1 MDIMTPAFP
10 LPRSLPVRLD
20 IKRFAFAVAAS
31 WAAWYA
37 ICSFLVA
44 VAPVQTQA
52 VFSFAMHY
60 DLTGARN
67 LTWPSF
73 FGGLVLT
80 TAWVGVFAATVGGFL
95 NAWSGSR
102 TSDPSGGRTAEASK

>member
-1 MDIMTPAFP
+1 M
-10 LPRSLPVRLD
+10 RLD

-31 WAAWYA
+31 WAAWYTL
-37 ICSFLVA
+37 CSFLVA

-80 TAWVGVFAATVGGFL
+80 TAWVGVFAATVGGFF
-95 NAWSGSR
+95 NARSSSR
-102 TSDPSGGRTAEASK
+102 NSDPGVDQKAETSK